1 MSNIKAPALEVSK
14 ICKTVPTKSFN
25 RLIETNTESGRANQ
39 WKNVKSQFLSNCD
52 TAKIISL
59 SPNPNSQSINKL
71 DPEWSQTVA
80 DRVIS
85 NQPSVG
91 GRKGSSK
98 RSSKRTRKGTY
109 KSTRK
114 STRKNRH

>member
-14 ICKTVPTKSFN
+14 ICKTVPIKSFN

-39 WKNVKSQFLSNCD
+39 WKNVKSQFVSNCD
-52 TAKIISL
+52 TAKIISM

-91 GRKGSSK
+91 GRKRSSK